1 MPAPHHSIF
10 LQAKCSSWCP
20 TNSVKALKPT
30 NSMWFPGFLFSPCS
44 AEAQVRW
51 VGKIIH
57 LLIVSGER
65 LCKKNCQAHN
75 LNREDAMDHGR
86 WKKLIKIEWWSGWRV
101 GECFFWYR
109 LTQVV
114 VVVLFLPKIIYSI
127 ICRLY
132 CTMQSI
138 VYIYWDSS
146 SIQITSVSGCSNL

>member
-1 MPAPHHSIF
+1 MKVKPFWILMKQDMMGWQWHQLDHMQTDNHASTSSLNF

-30 NSMWFPGFLFSPCS
+30 NSMWFPGFLFSLRS

-86 WKKLIKIEWWSGWRV
+86 WKKLIKTGWWSGWRV

-109 LTQVV
+109 LTR
-114 VVVLFLPKIIYSI
+114 VLPDK
-127 ICRLY
+127 
-132 CTMQSI
+132 
-138 VYIYWDSS
+138 
-146 SIQITSVSGCSNL
+146 GP